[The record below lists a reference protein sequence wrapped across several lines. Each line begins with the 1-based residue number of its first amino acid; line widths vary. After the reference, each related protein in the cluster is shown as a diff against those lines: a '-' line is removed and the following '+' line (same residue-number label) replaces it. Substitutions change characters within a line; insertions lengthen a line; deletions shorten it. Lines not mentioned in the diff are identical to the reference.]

1 MSIFKNGTVHSA
13 ESSGFSVPEILREI
27 NFRESRNSK
36 TAIFAILGALNLA
49 LTFIDLANFSLQI
62 VQKFICNLHIVR
74 TSSLVT
80 HTYVHSIFLLFF

>member
-36 TAIFAILGALNLA
+36 TAIFAILGALKK
-49 LTFIDLANFSLQI
+49 
-62 VQKFICNLHIVR
+62 VQKNHKNQISKPLNVLK
-74 TSSLVT
+74 
-80 HTYVHSIFLLFF
+80 